1 MLASFFGSSS
11 PSRRAVAEAVPVR
24 VNVPASGR
32 LFPLAKV
39 GLSVVDELS
48 PGVDAIDCK
57 PAKLGDA
64 SLTEWNPE
72 GVSVWTGVLETPR
85 ALTDPGVLIDP
96 GVPTPDC
103 AISSSNWTPGI
114 GPLGRGLRARTCHRR
129 AVFSQKK
136 WSKPQ
141 SPGLSDALRLRA
153 AEEEHAGQPAGG
165 PPAAGVANVLPSGK

>member
-1 MLASFFGSSS
+1 VLASFFGSSS
-11 PSRRAVAEAVPVR
+11 PSRRVVAEAVPVR
-24 VNVPASGR
+24 VNVPTSGR
-32 LFPLAKV
+32 LFPLARV

-85 ALTDPGVLIDP
+85 ALTDPGVLIEL

-114 GPLGRGLRARTCHRR
+114 GPGRGLRARTCHQVRGRR
-129 AVFSQKK
+129 AVFYPNKSGQNCLD
-136 WSKPQ
+136 
-141 SPGLSDALRLRA
+141 PGVRRSIAVIAVWVSMFFAVQYLRWMA
-153 AEEEHAGQPAGG
+153 A
-165 PPAAGVANVLPSGK
+165 